1 MLKELS
7 NIKEIKWIRFL
18 YSYPEG
24 ITDELIDVVSS
35 NNKIAHYF
43 DIPIQHISDRVLKR
57 MNRRTSKNNI
67 TKLIEKIRNKIPDVT
82 LRTSLIV
89 GFPDE
94 TQEDFNELLEFV
106 KKAKFDKLGVFM
118 YSKEEGTPA
127 AKLPNQIHGNT
138 KKARYR
144 KIMEQQSRISK
155 ENLEKKIGKE
165 YEVLIEDISFDKKYY
180 IGRTIQDVPEIDGR
194 VYIRNTNIDKPD
206 NIINQL
212 KKCKVID
219 VSNYDLIARFK

>member
-1 MLKELS
+1 MINFSDKE
-7 NIKEIKWIRFL
+7 
-18 YSYPEG
+18 
-24 ITDELIDVVSS
+24 
-35 NNKIAHYF
+35 
-43 DIPIQHISDRVLKR
+43 
-57 MNRRTSKNNI
+57 NI

-206 NIINQL
+206 NIINQF